1 VHLLEMLGVG
11 ESDDCFV
18 GLDPGEVAVMGRC
31 LEAGLGEAE
40 GGDGVLVDDYVRWV
54 HGVIIVASIS
64 MLHQRTSSAN
74 NLRIESSRRHAIR
87 NLRAKVRSLLPPD
100 ICMREQVRAAKAYRM
115 QRCN

>member
-1 VHLLEMLGVG
+1 LHFLKVISVA
-11 ESDDCFV
+11 ESDDSFI
-18 GLDPGEVAVMGRC
+18 GLDFSEVAIVCGC
-31 LEAGLGEAE
+31 LEACFGQAKGRY
-40 GGDGVLVDDYVRWV
+40 GVFVNDYVRWV

-100 ICMREQVRAAKAYRM
+100 ICLREQLRTSKAFRM
-115 QRCN
+115 QRPN